1 MSATSERRRKLGIAS
16 SVPFVKLLNHYCSKI
31 RCFQNTFPPTSY
43 YIFLPKWKVNE
54 TFINHEAKWNCK
66 PFSILN
72 FVVLLGG
79 RSHWVMNFDFHQKHC
94 DRSGDGGNVW
104 LFIADCETEGE
115 FAPLEEV
122 KGWKMRIRLK
132 KKNNPANLLTPQ
144 WTPLMSLIAIW
155 CLCSGPAKTEL
166 HVARPQP
173 LFVPTQCFFLWPSP
187 SHAHGHA
194 LP

>member
-1 MSATSERRRKLGIAS
+1 MRSLLKVRCFCLLWTNKMSATSERRRKLGIAS

-132 KKNNPANLLTPQ
+132 KKTKTQQIYWHHSGLH
-144 WTPLMSLIAIW
+144 W
-155 CLCSGPAKTEL
+155 C
-166 HVARPQP
+166 H
-173 LFVPTQCFFLWPSP
+173 
-187 SHAHGHA
+187 
-194 LP
+194 